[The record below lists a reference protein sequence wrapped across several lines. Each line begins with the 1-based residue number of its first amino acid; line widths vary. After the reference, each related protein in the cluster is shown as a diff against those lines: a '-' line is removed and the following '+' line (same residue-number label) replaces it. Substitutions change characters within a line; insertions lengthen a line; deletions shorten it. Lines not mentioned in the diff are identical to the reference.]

1 MSVLK
6 EKERLVLQLIQE
18 NPYLSQQE
26 MAKKLGMSRPA
37 LANTISSLIKQGEIV
52 GRAYVLPKRQ
62 AIVTIGGANVDRKF
76 HIEGTVQLATSN
88 PVNVTTSVG
97 GVARNIAE
105 NLGRLGNEVKLMTVL
120 GQDVDAEKIMNHSEK
135 FMSLEMV
142 ETMLDQSTG
151 SYSAVLNCQGELVIA
166 MADMGIYD
174 KLLPTIINK
183 YESRLLDVRCLVAD
197 LNCPK
202 ETIEYVLEL
211 ARTRNIPFAIVPVS
225 SPKMSHMPEN
235 LIGVKYFICNRDEA
249 ETYLSRSLQTEQQYE
264 QAVRDLLSMGI
275 EYVILTR
282 GSEGIIAGSKEGI
295 ERLQTVPVDI
305 IADVTGA
312 GDAFVSAF
320 LHAALQD
327 EPYIDALRFGL
338 YNASKTLQCK
348 TTVREDLSYNELT
361 IWREQ

>member
-1 MSVLK
+1 MNEKEQLVLK
-6 EKERLVLQLIQE
+6 LIQE

-26 MAKKLGMSRPA
+26 MAERLGMSRPA
-37 LANTISSLIKQGEIV
+37 LANTISSLIKQGEVV

-62 AIVTIGGANVDRKF
+62 AIVAIGGANVDRKF
-76 HIEGTVQLATSN
+76 HIEGSVQLATSN

-120 GQDVDAEKIMNHSEK
+120 GQDADADKIKKHSEQ
-135 FMSLEMV
+135 FISFEMT
-142 ETMLDQSTG
+142 ETMPDQSTG
-151 SYSAVLNCQGELVIA
+151 SYSAVLDHQGELVIA
-166 MADMGIYD
+166 MADMAIYD
-174 KLLPTIINK
+174 VLSPELISKH
-183 YESRLLDVRCLVAD
+183 ESRLLDARCIVAD

-211 ARTRNIPFAIVPVS
+211 AKMRNIPFAIVPVS
-225 SPKMSHMPEN
+225 SPKMSRMPEN
-235 LIGVKYFICNRDEA
+235 LTGVKYFICNRDEA
-249 ETYLSRSLQTEQQYE
+249 ETYLSRSLQTEQQFE
-264 QAVRDLLSMGI
+264 QAVLDLLSMDI
-275 EYVILTR
+275 EYVVLTR
-282 GSEGIIAGSKEGI
+282 GSQGVIAGSKAGV
-295 ERLQTVPVDI
+295 ERLRTTPLDVVV
-305 IADVTGA
+305 DVTGA

-320 LHAALQD
+320 LHAALRD